1 MLKAAKPAFK
11 IRMVVVGIRTALGFR
26 TANSVCLRRFGKLRL
41 PGCAGFWGC
50 GWLWQGVRMAL
61 GLEEQTPFACGALAS
76 SGYRASLVLGMQ
88 EVVVLI
94 EVVVELSFLS
104 TNYTN

>member
-1 MLKAAKPAFK
+1 
-11 IRMVVVGIRTALGFR
+11 
-26 TANSVCLRRFGKLRL
+26 
-41 PGCAGFWGC
+41 
-50 GWLWQGVRMAL
+50 MAL